1 MVVFD
6 EEVEHAPLRRTSV
19 LAQMWVPSGLPSRSA
34 SRRAMVETERMFHST
49 DGAGV
54 PPARQIFPRG
64 VVSGMLVLAD

>member
-1 MVVFD
+1 MVVFG
-6 EEVEHAPLRRTSV
+6 EEVEHAPLRRTCV

-54 PPARQIFPRG
+54 DIPERSSVWNVCP
-64 VVSGMLVLAD
+64 D